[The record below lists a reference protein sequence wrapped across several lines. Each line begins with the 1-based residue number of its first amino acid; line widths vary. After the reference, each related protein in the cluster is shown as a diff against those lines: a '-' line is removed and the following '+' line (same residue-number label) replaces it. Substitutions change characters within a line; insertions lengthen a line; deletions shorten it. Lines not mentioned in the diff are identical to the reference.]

1 MSSGGSALSGQRL
14 LISNLLNGLDVYS
27 LPAMQLERT
36 FTHTIS
42 VNVILQLVVTSP
54 QEWVVVGGDD
64 GFVRIFD
71 MHSGNF
77 LFSLLHAERKSSGSV
92 AHFITNS

>member
-1 MSSGGSALSGQRL
+1 
-14 LISNLLNGLDVYS
+14 
-27 LPAMQLERT
+27 MQLERT
-36 FTHTIS
+36 YTHKIT

-77 LFSLLHAERKSSGSV
+77 LFSLVHDERKSSGSV
-92 AHFITNS
+92 AHFITDS